1 MQRTRKYVTENGYET
16 TRRYYQC
23 ENCEG
28 CDVREEC
35 HKSQYNRRIQ
45 VSPQLNRFKDEARK
59 NLMSEKGL
67 ELRSRRPI
75 EPESVFGHIK
85 YNRGFTRF
93 MLRSLEKVKIEWG
106 LLSIAHNMMKLAQIN
121 QINYRKFKLH
131 MKKEIELRR

>member
-1 MQRTRKYVTENGYET
+1 M
-16 TRRYYQC
+16 
-23 ENCEG
+23 
-28 CDVREEC
+28 
-35 HKSQYNRRIQ
+35 
-45 VSPQLNRFKDEARK
+45 SPQLNRFKDEARK

-121 QINYRKFKLH
+121 
-131 MKKEIELRR
+131 